1 MSDKRRADKHKA
13 KAILRRNQ
21 VSVQDHNQIRPNPG
35 SETFRH
41 LVAKTAVAFVGI
53 NNGYWVS
60 SEVETAYGECDVI
73 LWGNPDRLTYA
84 VEVETGPT
92 EDVREDKL
100 NRYVER
106 QPGIDDMILINVT
119 DMPVNMLDA
128 LDYVSDELGM
138 CP

>member
-1 MSDKRRADKHKA
+1 MGDKRRADKHKA
-13 KAILRRNQ
+13 KQLLQRNQ
-21 VSVQDHNQIRPNPG
+21 VNVQNHNQIRPNAG

-41 LVAKTAVAFVGI
+41 LVAKTAVCHIGI

-60 SEVETAYGECDVI
+60 SEVETAYGEVDVC

-84 VEVETGPT
+84 VEVETGNPKA
-92 EDVREDKL
+92 VKEDKL

-128 LDYVSDELGM
+128 LGYVSDQLGLDL
-138 CP
+138 